1 MTQAVIPT
9 LHFSLYTLHS
19 FMNTIRFNEQY
30 PDITVSDQYYERA
43 LAVQKPI
50 TQTLAKGPGQFI
62 KGVAPKYLDR
72 GKGAHVWDVDG
83 NEYLD
88 FNAAIGPISLGYC
101 YPVVDEAIR
110 KQLEKGITFSLM
122 SPLEVELSE
131 LIQEVIPNA
140 EAVKIS
146 KTGADVCSAAI
157 RVARAFTGRDKVFC
171 CGYHGWHDWY
181 IAVTSRNAGIPDAIQ
196 DMTYTFEYN
205 DIESIKA
212 ALDDTVAALILEPF
226 IFEAP
231 KPGFLDELAA
241 VCRQNGTL
249 LIFDEMWTGFRIA
262 LGGAQEYFNV
272 KPDLAVY
279 SKACANGMPIALLTG
294 RADVM
299 ELFNSEVF
307 SYTTFGGEAL
317 SLAAC
322 IATIHELRDQ
332 NVPAYLNEKGAL
344 LKDGYNQL
352 ATELDMAHLT
362 KCIGYNCRS
371 MVTFS
376 PEAGNGL
383 ELKTLMQQEM
393 IKRGVLW
400 AGFHN
405 MCFSHSDE
413 DITYALSAYRDVL
426 PIIKEAIDSGDVK
439 SYLHGEV
446 LEAVFRK
453 TSNYNIKPKVTV

>member
-1 MTQAVIPT
+1 MANTVQFNAHYPEISTSET
-9 LHFSLYTLHS
+9 LY
-19 FMNTIRFNEQY
+19 Q
-30 PDITVSDQYYERA
+30 RA
-43 LAVQKPI
+43 LQVQRPV
-50 TQTLAKGPGQFI
+50 TQTLAKGPGQFT
-62 KGVAPKYLDR
+62 KGVAPVYIQR
-72 GKGAHVWDVDG
+72 GKGARVWDVDG
-83 NEYLD
+83 NEYID
-88 FNAAIGPISLGYC
+88 YNAAIGPVSLGYA
-101 YPVVDEAIR
+101 YPVVDDAIR
-110 KQLEKGITFSLM
+110 RQLEDGITFSLM

-140 EAVKIS
+140 EAVKIT
-146 KTGADVCSAAI
+146 KTGADACSAAI
-157 RVARAFTGRDKVFC
+157 RVARAYTGRDKVFC

-181 IAVTSRNAGIPDAIQ
+181 IGITSRHAGIPDAVR

-212 ALDDTVAALILEPF
+212 ALDKDVAALILEPF

-231 KPGFLDELAA
+231 KEGFLQELAE
-241 VCRQNGTL
+241 VCKANGTL

-299 ELFNSEVF
+299 ELFNTTVF

-322 IATIHELRDQ
+322 IATIKELRDK
-332 NVPAYLNEKGAL
+332 NVAQYLDEKGAL
-344 LKDGYNQL
+344 LKDGYNRI
-352 ATELDMAHLT
+352 ARETGMDNYTH
-362 KCIGYNCRS
+362 CIGYNCRS
-371 MVTFS
+371 MVTFA
-376 PEAGNGL
+376 PAAGNAL

-393 IKRGVLW
+393 IKRGILW

-405 MCFSHSDE
+405 MCFSHSEADLHYTL
-413 DITYALSAYRDVL
+413 DAYRDIMPL
-426 PIIKEAIDSGDVK
+426 MKEAIESGNIAAC
-439 SYLHGEV
+439 LRGEV

-453 TSNYNIKPKVTV
+453 VNNYNIKPKPVAAG

>member
-1 MTQAVIPT
+1 MPNKINFNNNYPEITQ
-9 LHFSLYTLHS
+9 SDKLY
-19 FMNTIRFNEQY
+19 Q
-30 PDITVSDQYYERA
+30 RA
-43 LAVQKPI
+43 LKVQKPV
-50 TQTLAKGPGQFI
+50 TQTLAKGPGQFT
-62 KGVAPKYLDR
+62 KGVAPKYLVK
-72 GKGAHVWDVDG
+72 GKGSHVWDVDG
-83 NEYLD
+83 NEYID
-88 FNAAIGPISLGYC
+88 YNSAIGPISLGYA
-101 YPVVDEAIR
+101 YPAVDNAI
-110 KQLEKGITFSLM
+110 KQQLEDGITFSLM
-122 SPLEVELSE
+122 HPLEVELSE

-157 RVARAFTGRDKVFC
+157 RVARAFTGREKVFC

-181 IAVTSRNAGIPDAIQ
+181 IGITSRNAGIPEAIQ

-212 ALDDTVAALILEPF
+212 ALDETVAALILEPF

-231 KPGFLDELAA
+231 KPGFLQELAEI
-241 VCRQNGTL
+241 CKKNGTL
-249 LIFDEMWTGFRIA
+249 LIFDETWTGFRIS
-262 LGGAQEYFNV
+262 LGGAQEYFDV
-272 KPDLAVY
+272 KADLAVF

-322 IATIHELRDQ
+322 IATINELIDKK
-332 NVPAYLNEKGAL
+332 VPEYLDTKGAL

-352 ATELDMAHLT
+352 AIELGMDKYT
-362 KCIGYNCRS
+362 RCVGYNCRS
-371 MVTFS
+371 MVTFL

-383 ELKTLMQQEM
+383 EVKALMQQEM
-393 IKRGVLW
+393 IKRGILW

-413 DITYALSAYRDVL
+413 DVQYTLSAYRDTLLLV
-426 PIIKEAIDSGDVK
+426 KEAIESGNIK
-439 SYLHGEV
+439 QYLKGGV

-453 TSNYNIKPKVTV
+453 VSNYNIKPKTV

>member
-1 MTQAVIPT
+1 MP
-9 LHFSLYTLHS
+9 
-19 FMNTIRFNEQY
+19 NTVKFNENY
-30 PDITVSDQYYERA
+30 PDITQSDKLYQRA
-43 LAVQKPI
+43 LKVQKPV
-50 TQTLAKGPGQFI
+50 TQTLAKGPGQWTNGI
-62 KGVAPKYLDR
+62 APKYLV
-72 GKGAHVWDVDG
+72 KGQGSHVWDADG
-83 NEYLD
+83 NEYID
-88 FNAAIGPISLGYC
+88 FNAAVGPLSLGYAN
-101 YPVVDEAIR
+101 PAVDQAIR
-110 KQLEKGITFSLM
+110 EQLNDGITFSLM
-122 SPLEVELSE
+122 HPLEVELSE
-131 LIQEVIPNA
+131 LIQQVIPNA

-157 RVARAFTGRDKVFC
+157 RVARAFTGREKVFC

-181 IAVTSRNAGIPDAIQ
+181 IGITSRNAGIPEAIQ
-196 DMTYTFEYN
+196 EMTYTFEYN
-205 DIESIKA
+205 DIESVKA

-231 KPGFLDELAA
+231 KPGYLKELAE
-241 VCRQNGTL
+241 VCRENGTL

-262 LGGAQEYFNV
+262 IGGAQEYFGV

-299 ELFNSEVF
+299 ELFNSQVF

-322 IATIHELRDQ
+322 IATINQLIDN
-332 NVPAYLNEKGAL
+332 NVPKYLDEKGAL
-344 LKDGYNQL
+344 LKNGYNQL
-352 ATELDMAHLT
+352 TVGLGMDKYT
-362 KCIGYNCRS
+362 RCVGFNCRS
-371 MVTFS
+371 MVTFT

-383 ELKTLMQQEM
+383 EVKALMQQEM
-393 IKRGVLW
+393 IKRGILW

-413 DITYALSAYRDVL
+413 DIQYTLSAYRDVL
-426 PIIKEAIDSGDVK
+426 PIMKEAIESGDIK
-439 SYLHGEV
+439 SYLKGDV

-453 TSNYNIKPKVTV
+453 VSNYNIKPKASAL

>member
-1 MTQAVIPT
+1 MP
-9 LHFSLYTLHS
+9 
-19 FMNTIRFNEQY
+19 N
-30 PDITVSDQYYERA
+30 TVSLNQDYPSIAISDILYERA
-43 LAVQKPI
+43 LQVQKPI
-50 TQTLAKGPGQFI
+50 TQTLAKGPGQFT
-62 KGVAPKYLDR
+62 KGVAPKYLQK
-72 GKGAHVWDVDG
+72 GKGSHVWDVDG
-83 NEYLD
+83 NEYID
-88 FNAAIGPISLGYC
+88 FNAAIGPLSLGYA
-101 YPVVDEAIR
+101 YPVVDEAIK
-110 KQLEKGITFSLM
+110 KQLEDGITFSLM
-122 SPLEVELSE
+122 HPLEVQLSE

-157 RVARAFTGRDKVFC
+157 RVARAFTKREKIFC

-181 IAVTSRNAGIPDAIQ
+181 IGITSRNAGIPEVIQ
-196 DMTYTFEYN
+196 NMTYTFEYN
-205 DIESIKA
+205 NIEAIRE
-212 ALDDTVAALILEPF
+212 ALDEEVAAVILEPF

-231 KPGFLDELAA
+231 QNNFLQALAEA
-241 VCRQNGTL
+241 CRENGTL

-299 ELFNSEVF
+299 ELFNNEVF

-322 IATIHELRDQ
+322 MATIQEIRDK
-332 NVPAYLNEKGAL
+332 NVPQYLDEKGQI
-344 LKDGYNQL
+344 LKDGYNEIAKEFGL
-352 ATELDMAHLT
+352 ENLT
-362 KCIGYNCRS
+362 KCVGYNCRS
-371 MVTFS
+371 MVVFA

-383 ELKTLMQQEM
+383 EVKALMQQEM

-405 MCFSHSDE
+405 MCFSHTDE
-413 DITYALSAYRDVL
+413 DINYTLSAYREVI
-426 PIIKEAIDSGDVK
+426 PIIKQAIENQSVV
-439 SYLHGEV
+439 SYLKGEV
-446 LEAVFRK
+446 LETVFRK
-453 TSNYNIKPKVTV
+453 TSNYNIKPALVKA

>member
-1 MTQAVIPT
+1 MPNQIDLNNDFPVIT
-9 LHFSLYTLHS
+9 
-19 FMNTIRFNEQY
+19 E
-30 PDITVSDQYYERA
+30 SDKLYERA
-43 LAVQKPI
+43 LKVQKPV
-50 TQTLAKGPGQFI
+50 TQTLAKGPGQFTM
-62 KGVAPKYLDR
+62 GVAPKYLLK
-72 GKGAHVWDVDG
+72 GKGSHVWDADG
-83 NEYLD
+83 NEYID
-88 FNAAIGPISLGYC
+88 FNSAIGPISLGYA
-101 YPVVDEAIR
+101 YPAVDEAIR
-110 KQLEKGITFSLM
+110 QQLNDGITFSLM
-122 SPLEVELSE
+122 HPLEVELAE
-131 LIQEVIPNA
+131 LINEVIPNA

-157 RVARAFTGRDKVFC
+157 RVARAFTGRDKIFC

-181 IAVTSRNAGIPDAIQ
+181 IGITSRNAGIPEAIQ
-196 DMTYTFEYN
+196 DMTFTFEYN

-212 ALDDTVAALILEPF
+212 ALDETVAALILEPF

-231 KPGFLDELAA
+231 KPGFLQELAE
-241 VCRQNGTL
+241 VCNANGTL

-262 LGGAQEYFNV
+262 LGGAQEYFDV
-272 KPDLAVY
+272 KADLAVF

-322 IATIHELRDQ
+322 IATIKELRDK
-332 NVPAYLNEKGAL
+332 NVPQYLDEKGAL

-352 ATELDMAHLT
+352 AIELGMDQYT
-362 KCIGYNCRS
+362 RCIGFNCRT
-371 MVTFS
+371 MVTFT

-393 IKRGVLW
+393 IKRGILW

-405 MCFSHSDE
+405 MCFSHTDQ
-413 DITYALSAYRDVL
+413 DINYTLEAYSAVL
-426 PIIKEAIDSGDVK
+426 PIVKEAILSGDVK
-439 SYLHGEV
+439 SYLKGEV

-453 TSNYNIKPKVTV
+453 VSNYNIKPKAAAL

>member
-1 MTQAVIPT
+1 MPNSIKSNDNYPT
-9 LHFSLYTLHS
+9 ITESDSLY
-19 FMNTIRFNEQY
+19 N
-30 PDITVSDQYYERA
+30 RA
-43 LAVQKPI
+43 LKVQKPI
-50 TQTLAKGPGQFI
+50 TQTLAKGPGQFT
-62 KGVAPKYLDR
+62 KGVAPKYLKK
-72 GKGAHVWDVDG
+72 GKGSHVWDVDG
-83 NEYLD
+83 NEYID
-88 FNAAIGPISLGYC
+88 FNAAIGPLSLGYA
-101 YPVVDEAIR
+101 YPVVDEAI
-110 KQLEKGITFSLM
+110 KQQLEDGITFSLM
-122 SPLEVELSE
+122 HPLEVELSE

-157 RVARAFTGRDKVFC
+157 RVARAFTGREKIFC

-181 IAVTSRNAGIPDAIQ
+181 IGITSRNAGVPEAIQ
-196 DMTYTFEYN
+196 NMTYTFEYN
-205 DIESIKA
+205 NIQAIRE
-212 ALDDTVAALILEPF
+212 ALDEDVAAIILEPF

-231 KPGFLDELAA
+231 QNNFLQELATL
-241 VCRQNGTL
+241 CRENGTL

-262 LGGAQEYFNV
+262 VGGAQEYFNV
-272 KPDLAVY
+272 VPDLAVY

-299 ELFNSEVF
+299 ELFNSDVF

-317 SLAAC
+317 SLAAS
-322 IATIHELRDQ
+322 IATIKEIRDK
-332 NVPAYLNEKGAL
+332 NVPAYLDAKGQII
-344 LKDGYNQL
+344 KDGYNEIAKEFGL
-352 ATELDMAHLT
+352 ENLT

-371 MVTFS
+371 MVTFA

-383 ELKTLMQQEM
+383 EVKALVQQEM

-413 DITYALSAYRDVL
+413 DINYTLSAYREVM
-426 PIIKEAIDSGDVK
+426 PILKEAIESNDVK
-439 SYLHGEV
+439 SYLKGEV

-453 TSNYNIKPKVTV
+453 TSNYNIKPALAKA

>member
-1 MTQAVIPT
+1 
-9 LHFSLYTLHS
+9 
-19 FMNTIRFNEQY
+19 MNGIRSNEHY
-30 PDITVSDQYYERA
+30 PDITQSDALYDRA
-43 LAVQKPI
+43 LRVQKPI
-50 TQTLAKGPGQFI
+50 TQTLAKGPGQFT
-62 KGVAPKYLDR
+62 KGAAPKYIQR
-72 GKGAHVWDVDG
+72 GLGSHVWDVDG
-83 NEYLD
+83 NEYID

-101 YPVVDEAIR
+101 YPAVDEAIR
-110 KQLEKGITFSLM
+110 EQLQSGITFSLM
-122 SPLEVELSE
+122 HPLEVEVSE
-131 LIQEVIPNA
+131 LLQQIIPNA

-157 RVARAFTGRDKVFC
+157 RVARAFTGREKVYC

-181 IAVTSRNAGIPDAIQ
+181 IGVTSRNAGIPEAIQ
-196 DMTYTFEYN
+196 DMTYTFDYN
-205 DIESIKA
+205 NIDAIRA
-212 ALDDTVAALILEPF
+212 ALDSDVAALILEPF

-231 KPGFLDELAA
+231 KPGFLQELAE
-241 VCRQNGTL
+241 VCRENGTL

-262 LGGAQEYFNV
+262 IGGAQEYFGV

-279 SKACANGMPIALLTG
+279 SKACANGMPISFLTG

-299 ELFNSEVF
+299 ELFNSQVF

-322 IATIHELRDQ
+322 KATIQELIAQ
-332 NVPAYLNEKGAL
+332 NVPAYLDEKGAII
-344 LKDGYNQL
+344 KNGYL
-352 ATELDMAHLT
+352 ALVAELGMSHLT
-362 KCIGYNCRS
+362 GCIGYNCRS

-383 ELKTLMQQEM
+383 EVKALMQQEM

-405 MCFSHSDE
+405 MCFSHSDD
-413 DITYALSAYRDVL
+413 DIAYTLSAYREVL
-426 PIIKEAIDSGDVK
+426 PIVKAAIESGDVK
-439 SYLHGEV
+439 SHLKGDV

-453 TSNYNIKPKVTV
+453 TSNYNIKPREVVKNE

>member
-1 MTQAVIPT
+1 MP
-9 LHFSLYTLHS
+9 
-19 FMNTIRFNEQY
+19 NTIQFNQNY
-30 PDITVSDQYYERA
+30 PDITQSNELYARA
-43 LAVQKPI
+43 EKVQKPV
-50 TQTLAKGPGQFI
+50 TQTLAKGPGQFT
-62 KGVAPKYLDR
+62 KGVAPKYIKKA
-72 GKGAHVWDVDG
+72 KGSHVWDVDG
-83 NEYLD
+83 NEYID
-88 FNAAIGPISLGYC
+88 FNAAIGPISLGYA
-101 YPVVDEAIR
+101 YPAVDEAIK
-110 KQLEKGITFSLM
+110 KQLEDGITFSLM
-122 SPLEVELSE
+122 HPLEVEVSE
-131 LIQEVIPNA
+131 LLKEVIPNA

-157 RVARAFTGRDKVFC
+157 RVARAFTGREKIFC

-181 IAVTSRNAGIPDAIQ
+181 IGITSRNAGIPEPIQ
-196 DMTYTFEYN
+196 NMTYTFEFN

-231 KPGFLDELAA
+231 KEGFLQELAE
-241 VCRQNGTL
+241 VCKANGTL

-262 LGGAQEYFNV
+262 VGGAQEYFNV

-279 SKACANGMPIALLTG
+279 SKACANGMPIAFLTG

-317 SLAAC
+317 SLAAS
-322 IATIHELRDQ
+322 IATINELRDK
-332 NVPAYLNEKGAL
+332 NVPEYLDKKGAL
-344 LKDGYNQL
+344 MKDGYNQI
-352 ATELDMAHLT
+352 AAELGMTQYT

-371 MVTFS
+371 MVTFT

-383 ELKTLMQQEM
+383 EVKSLMQQEM
-393 IKRGVLW
+393 IKRGILW

-413 DITYALSAYRDVL
+413 DINYTLSVYREVL
-426 PIIKEAIDSGDVK
+426 PIVKEAIESANLK
-439 SYLHGEV
+439 QYLKGEV

-453 TSNYNIKPKVTV
+453 VSNYNIKPKQ

>member
-1 MTQAVIPT
+1 MKNGIK
-9 LHFSLYTLHS
+9 
-19 FMNTIRFNEQY
+19 FNDTY
-30 PDITVSDQYYERA
+30 PDITVSDQFYERA

-50 TQTLAKGPGQFI
+50 TQTLAKGPGQFT
-62 KGVAPKYLDR
+62 KGIAPKYLDR
-72 GKGAHVWDVDG
+72 GKGSHVWDVDG

-101 YPVVDEAIR
+101 YPVVDDAIR
-110 KQLEKGITFSLM
+110 QQLAKGITFSLM
-122 SPLEVELSE
+122 HPLEVDLAE
-131 LIQEVIPNA
+131 LIREVIPNA

-181 IAVTSRNAGIPDAIQ
+181 IGVTSRNAGIPEAIQ

-205 DIESIKA
+205 DMDSIRA

-231 KPGFLDELAA
+231 KPGFLEELAEA
-241 VCRQNGTL
+241 CRQNGTL

-294 RADVM
+294 RTDVM
-299 ELFNSEVF
+299 ELFDYEVF

-322 IATIHELRDQ
+322 MATIQELRDK
-332 NVPAYLNEKGAL
+332 NVPAYLNEKGGM
-344 LKDGYNQL
+344 LKDGYNQI
-352 ATELDMAHLT
+352 ATELGMAHLT

-371 MVTFS
+371 MVTFA

-383 ELKTLMQQEM
+383 EIKTLMQQEM
-393 IKRGVLW
+393 IKRGILW

-426 PIIKEAIDSGDVK
+426 PIVKEAIESGNVK
-439 SYLHGEV
+439 MYLEGDV

-453 TSNYNIKPKVTV
+453 TSNYNIKPKVPV